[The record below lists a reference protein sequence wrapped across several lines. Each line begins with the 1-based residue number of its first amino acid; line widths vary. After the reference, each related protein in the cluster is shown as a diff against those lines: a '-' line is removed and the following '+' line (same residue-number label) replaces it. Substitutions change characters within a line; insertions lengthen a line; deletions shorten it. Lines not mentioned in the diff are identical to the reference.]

1 VQLRGRDPGRTAQ
14 LIVEGLLDGGM
25 NEDQY
30 ETMFTEPEAIAHAI
44 SQMQDNDLVVILAD
58 DVSRSLDAVRKYST
72 DGVR

>member
-1 VQLRGRDPGRTAQ
+1 
-14 LIVEGLLDGGM
+14 M